1 MKFLVAGAIA
11 LKGIGGILFIL
22 GSSFGAL
29 LLVCSL
35 PLTHE
40 IEIGFQVLN
49 F

>member
-22 GSSFGAL
+22 GSSFGAS

-35 PLTHE
+35 TLTY
-40 IEIGFQVLN
+40 
-49 F
+49 